1 MIIPICY
8 LNLTLIHW
16 PFWPSFWYVT
26 NIFGGFTQIF
36 DQCSHLSLL
45 WSSMLHASSGIGGG
59 NQASREIP
67 PYKIWNAFTLHFNLE
82 IYAKG
87 FVSSFIIHHHHNQS
101 IKCLMFDLL
110 TTQLSE
116 TADRQVWPQQCTGGA
131 ALPRP
136 PGATSQGVP
145 YRPGWLSPRSSAD
158 WISRN
163 LVWTVK

>member
-26 NIFGGFTQIF
+26 NIFGGFTKIF
-36 DQCSHLSLL
+36 DPCSHLSLL

-67 PYKIWNAFTLHFNLE
+67 PYKIWNAFTLHYNLE

-87 FVSSFIIHHHHNQS
+87 FVSSFIHHHHNQS

-116 TADRQVWPQQCTGGA
+116 TADRQVWPGRSSAVAAPHCPGRPAQPARECRTA
-131 ALPRP
+131 PADFLPALPRTLNITKP
-136 PGATSQGVP
+136 RGV
-145 YRPGWLSPRSSAD
+145 
-158 WISRN
+158 
-163 LVWTVK
+163 

>member
-26 NIFGGFTQIF
+26 NIFGGFTKIF
-36 DQCSHLSLL
+36 DPCSHLSLP
-45 WSSMLHASSGIGGG
+45 WSSMLHASSGIGG

-67 PYKIWNAFTLHFNLE
+67 PYKIWNAFTLHYNLE

-87 FVSSFIIHHHHNQS
+87 FVSSFLHHHHNQS

-116 TADRQVWPQQCTGGA
+116 TADRQVWPGRSSAVAAPHCPGRPAQPARECRTA
-131 ALPRP
+131 PADFLPALPRTLDITKP
-136 PGATSQGVP
+136 RGV
-145 YRPGWLSPRSSAD
+145 
-158 WISRN
+158 
-163 LVWTVK
+163 